1 MRNKIA
7 ITTSVQLWICFL
19 GMALFAASHYFI
31 EINSFLDHLVL
42 SGVAASVLTWLIL
55 TKAQVLTRVA
65 KREFTTN
72 FRYFITINCLLG
84 LFVYCTIPFQ
94 IIGTVDRSRSLFI
107 FEWVECAP
115 TNSTYQSISNKID
128 TVFGKETSI
137 AFDLRLTEQIKRGF
151 MKETSGKIELTTR
164 GQIVFVTAVTVS
176 KIFSLK
182 GWKQNF
188 LWNNEKCGS

>member
-1 MRNKIA
+1 
-7 ITTSVQLWICFL
+7 
-19 GMALFAASHYFI
+19 MALFAASHYFI
-31 EINSFLDHLVL
+31 EINSILDHLVL

-55 TKAQVLTRVA
+55 TKAQVLIRVA

-72 FRYFITINCLLG
+72 FRYFITINCILG

-115 TNSTYQSISNKID
+115 TNSTYQSISNKIER
-128 TVFGKETSI
+128 TFGKETSI

-151 MKETSGKIELTTR
+151 MKEGRGKIELTTG
-164 GQIVFVTAVTVS
+164 GQIVFATAVTVS

-182 GWKQNF
+182 GWKENF

>member
-1 MRNKIA
+1 MRSKIA

-55 TKAQVLTRVA
+55 TKAQVLIRIA

-72 FRYFITINCLLG
+72 FHYFITINCILG

-115 TNSTYQSISNKID
+115 TNSTYQSISNKIERIR
-128 TVFGKETSI
+128 K
-137 AFDLRLTEQIKRGF
+137 
-151 MKETSGKIELTTR
+151 
-164 GQIVFVTAVTVS
+164 
-176 KIFSLK
+176 
-182 GWKQNF
+182 
-188 LWNNEKCGS
+188 